1 MMTEKKRVLVVDDEP
16 HIVKLVKLSLGDKNY
31 DIVGVTSGK
40 EAISYVKDNTP
51 DILVLDLMMPGV
63 NGYEVCQSVRENPK
77 TKGIPIIILSAKSQ
91 MLDKLN
97 AIDVGADDYMCK
109 PFDPDELARRIK
121 LNLSMVT

>member
-1 MMTEKKRVLVVDDEP
+1 MTEKKRVLVVDDEP
-16 HIVKLVKLSLGDKNY
+16 HIVKLVKLSLGNQNY
-31 DIVGVTSGK
+31 DIVGITSGK
-40 EAISYVKDNTP
+40 EAISYANDNAP

-63 NGYEVCQSVRENPK
+63 NGYEVCQAVRENPK

>member
-1 MMTEKKRVLVVDDEP
+1 
-16 HIVKLVKLSLGDKNY
+16 
-31 DIVGVTSGK
+31 
-40 EAISYVKDNTP
+40 
-51 DILVLDLMMPGV
+51 
-63 NGYEVCQSVRENPK
+63 
-77 TKGIPIIILSAKSQ
+77 

>member
-1 MMTEKKRVLVVDDEP
+1 MTEKKRVLVVDDEP
-16 HIVKLVKLSLGDKNY
+16 HIVKLVKLSLGDQNY

-40 EAISYVKDNTP
+40 EAISYVKDSAP

-63 NGYEVCQSVRENPK
+63 NGYEVCQAVRENPK
-77 TKGIPIIILSAKSQ
+77 TKAIPIIILSAKSQ

-121 LNLSMVT
+121 LNLSMAT

>member
-1 MMTEKKRVLVVDDEP
+1 MTEKKRVLVVDDEP
-16 HIVKLVKLSLGDKNY
+16 HIVKLVKLSLGNQNY
-31 DIVGVTSGK
+31 DIVGITSGK
-40 EAISYVKDNTP
+40 EAISYVNDNAP

-63 NGYEVCQSVRENPK
+63 NGYEVCQAVRENPK

>member
-16 HIVKLVKLSLGDKNY
+16 HIVKLVKLSLGDQNY
-31 DIVGVTSGK
+31 DIVGITSGK
-40 EAISYVKDNTP
+40 EAISYVNNNAP

-63 NGYEVCQSVRENPK
+63 NGYDVCQAVRENPK

-121 LNLSMVT
+121 LNLSMAT

>member
-121 LNLSMVT
+121 LNLSMAT